1 MRVSGYAFIGLDIE
15 EYISHAMVY
24 QDVPNNSRF
33 EVTESSAM
41 ITLRYD

>member
-1 MRVSGYAFIGLDIE
+1 MRISGYAIIGLDIE
-15 EYISHAMVY
+15 EYISHAMMY
-24 QDVPNNSRF
+24 QDVPNNPRL